1 MNGVNNFDE
10 QANALAEVLK
20 TQDVSQ
26 MMKDGIWN
34 IIKTVLFKD
43 VGAAV
48 EGGLSLSNVLFH
60 MPTALFWAKEERF
73 FRGCFL
79 SREEQLKLSQKFS
92 RDNEDYIEFVKRH
105 IMISVLYT
113 C

>member
-48 EGGLSLSNVLFH
+48 EGGLSLSNVLF
-60 MPTALFWAKEERF
+60 EC
-73 FRGCFL
+73 GG
-79 SREEQLKLSQKFS
+79 
-92 RDNEDYIEFVKRH
+92 
-105 IMISVLYT
+105 
-113 C
+113 